1 MGNRINARQHFQ
13 RLIRQPESELNL
25 AQAALAIAQEDQDS
39 DILQESLREL
49 QNIAER
55 IRTEIDR
62 SSTTHDRVRVLN
74 HYLFEQ
80 LGFHGNETDYYNPA
94 NSFLD
99 QVLAT
104 KVGLP
109 ITLSVVYMEV
119 GLRLQLPISGVALPG
134 HFIVRYHSPE
144 GDIYIDPFHRGRL
157 WSYAECEAH
166 IIAAYGDIAPETI
179 SAIMEPLPKN
189 TILERMLRNLKHT
202 YITSN
207 NFERALA
214 AVERILLIDPHNF
227 QELRDRGI
235 LRARLHLYH
244 LALMDLEHYA
254 EHVYNAPDLP
264 TLRLQARAIAEHII
278 ALN

>member
-13 RLIRQPESELNL
+13 RLIRQPESELDL
-25 AQAALAIAQEDQDS
+25 ARAALAIAQEDQDS
-39 DILQESLREL
+39 GDLDKSLREL
-49 QNIAER
+49 QHIAEQ
-55 IRTEIDR
+55 IRAEIDR
-62 SSTTHDRVRVLN
+62 ADTAYDRVRILN

-80 LGFHGNETDYYNPA
+80 LGFHGNETNYHDPA

-109 ITLSVVYMEV
+109 ITLSVLYMEI
-119 GLRLQLPISGVALPG
+119 GARLQLPISGVALPG
-134 HFIVRYHSPE
+134 HFIVCYHGPE
-144 GDIYIDPFHRGRL
+144 DDIYIDPFHQGRL
-157 WSYAECEAH
+157 WSYAECEAR

-179 SAIMEPLPKN
+179 SAIMEPPPKR

-202 YITSN
+202 YVASH
-207 NFERALA
+207 NFERALG

-227 QELRDRGI
+227 HELRDRGI

-254 EHVYNAPDLP
+254 EQVYNAPDLP